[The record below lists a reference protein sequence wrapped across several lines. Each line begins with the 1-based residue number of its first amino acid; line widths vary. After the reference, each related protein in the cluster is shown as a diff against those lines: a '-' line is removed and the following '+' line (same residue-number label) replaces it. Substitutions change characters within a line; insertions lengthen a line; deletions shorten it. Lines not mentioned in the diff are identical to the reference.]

1 MAKWEGGNGLATKKK
16 TGFSKKFPEI
26 KGKEAKGREKR
37 EGPSPA
43 VKKMRKG
50 GGGQKESHCLHTYVC
65 L

>member
-1 MAKWEGGNGLATKKK
+1 MATKKK

-50 GGGQKESHCLHTYVC
+50 GGGAKRVPLPTYVC
-65 L
+65 VPLD